1 VSAEYETQDEVV
13 DETPGQDQTTLQP
26 TSEEEGV
33 LGASV
38 RYSSRQLGRAR
49 DLLSRI
55 DAARRAARFYPAAH
69 PWSEETVSE
78 LFDAIRA
85 LHREGVDVQLTF
97 YQGEVLM
104 GDQLLPEESV
114 LFDGLARDISAS
126 GGRSFLLKRGLTP
139 IEVRAFVGC
148 LAAGEDEIRRRGGLS
163 KMLEAEGAEN
173 IRVSA
178 VEMLGDDVMLGSSP
192 SDAYADAITLMHEID
207 RRESAGRVPDVRR
220 TTNVVRSLVDNVLT
234 DRAAILRL
242 TGLHDF
248 DQYTFYHSANVGV
261 LSVAIG
267 SMISQDHR
275 FLSILGVAGLLHDV
289 GKLALSSE
297 IINKPGSLTPE
308 EWAAM
313 RAHPVIGA
321 QMVASMPGIDKAAV
335 VAVLEHHQRFDGS
348 GYPKPFGN
356 QRQHLVSRIIALADG
371 YDAMT
376 SRRSYSAAR
385 QHDQAFSII
394 TSSMG
399 TSFDPSL
406 VQLLIKMLGVYPPR
420 SIVRLS
426 DGAIGIVIEAS
437 ENAERPTVRVVT
449 DSQELFITPYD
460 VNLEERLELSVTGSV
475 DPRLTNIV
483 IDDYI

>member
-1 VSAEYETQDEVV
+1 MAATPEV
-13 DETPGQDQTTLQP
+13 DETVLEP
-26 TSEEEGV
+26 TADEEGV
-33 LGASV
+33 LGTSV
-38 RYSSRQLGRAR
+38 RYSSRQLMRTR

-55 DAARRAARFYPAAH
+55 DAARRAARFYPPAH
-69 PWSEETVSE
+69 PLSQETVSD
-78 LFDAIRA
+78 LFDALRA
-85 LHREGVDVQLTF
+85 LHRDEVDVQLTF

-126 GGRSFLLKRGLTP
+126 GGRTFLFKRGLTP
-139 IEVRAFVGC
+139 IEVRSFIGC
-148 LAAGEDEIRRRGGLS
+148 LAAGEDEIRKRGGLAE
-163 KMLEAEGAEN
+163 MLSAEGVAN

-178 VEMLGDDVMLGSSP
+178 VGMLGDDVALESGP
-192 SDAYADAITLMHEID
+192 SDAYTDAITLVHEID
-207 RRESAGRVPDVRR
+207 RKEFAGGVPDVRR
-220 TTNVVRSLVDNVLT
+220 TNRVVRSLVDNVLT

-297 IINKPGSLTPE
+297 IINKPGALSPD

-321 QMVASMPGIDKAAV
+321 QMVAAMPGIDKAAV
-335 VAVLEHHQRFDGS
+335 VAVLEHHQRFDGT
-348 GYPKPFGN
+348 GYPKPLGS
-356 QRQHLVSRIIALADG
+356 QRQHLVSRIIALADA

-385 QHDQAFSII
+385 QHDQALSII

-399 TSFDPSL
+399 TSFDPAL

-426 DGAIGIVIEAS
+426 DGALGIVIEAS
-437 ENAERPTVRVVT
+437 ESAERPTVRVVA

-460 VNLEERLELSVTGSV
+460 VNLEEHSELSVTGSV